1 MENLTIIIPVNA
13 IDTDEKKD
21 MLNNAI
27 KSVRN
32 VDTSEIIIVGSET
45 AVTEAQ
51 NAINSTSD
59 ITLDNITFIINDSNH
74 TNYAGNVN
82 FAVKNVDTKYFS
94 VLEFD
99 DTFNK
104 IWFSNLEKY
113 IKEDT
118 LDTFAFLPLTEIIDF
133 NSKQIFGYANEAVWA
148 SAFSDEIGC
157 FDFQSMEDYLNF
169 NASGGAFKTEDFLL
183 LGGLK
188 TSLELVTWYEF
199 FLRVLYKQKRVF
211 VIPKVGYFH
220 VVNRP
225 DSITDNYIKNMTE
238 KEADW
243 WIELAKK
250 EYFFP
255 HDRKKTYAKK

>member
-1 MENLTIIIPVNA
+1 M
-13 IDTDEKKD
+13 K
-21 MLNNAI
+21 I
-27 KSVRN
+27 KSQL
-32 VDTSEIIIVGSET
+32 DSYSMLIIG
-45 AVTEAQ
+45 
-51 NAINSTSD
+51 
-59 ITLDNITFIINDSNH
+59 
-74 TNYAGNVN
+74 
-82 FAVKNVDTKYFS
+82 KY
-94 VLEFD
+94 
-99 DTFNK
+99 
-104 IWFSNLEKY
+104 
-113 IKEDT
+113 
-118 LDTFAFLPLTEIIDF
+118 
-133 NSKQIFGYANEAVWA
+133 
-148 SAFSDEIGC
+148 
-157 FDFQSMEDYLNF
+157 FQSMEDYLNF

-255 HDRKKTYAKK
+255 HDRKKNLC